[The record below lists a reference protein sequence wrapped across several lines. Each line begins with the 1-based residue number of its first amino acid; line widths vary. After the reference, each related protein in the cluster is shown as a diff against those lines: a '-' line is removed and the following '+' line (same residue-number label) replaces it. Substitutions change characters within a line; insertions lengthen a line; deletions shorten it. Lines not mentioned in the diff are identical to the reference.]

1 MTNKE
6 NGQIQQEKQA
16 NNNAT
21 SSDATNGAVAQMPS
35 RVAEFAQCAGIR
47 GRPAQMEQ
55 KVMTPKDIALIL
67 RQMGDELEERAINT
81 SENRV

>member
-35 RVAEFAQCAGIR
+35 RVAEFTQCAGIR

-55 KVMTPKDIALIL
+55 KFMTPKDIALIL
-67 RQMGDELEERAINT
+67 RQMGDELEERAMNS